1 MATQTVTNRQLVE
14 LMQGLNECSE
24 LRGVKFAMVV
34 AKNIENIQKELK
46 HIEEASKPTD
56 EFRKVAEEVQKL
68 HKDGNESAAKKLEG
82 EHKDLEQARQ
92 EQLKEVEK
100 LLEEE
105 ATIQLYTIYSDKLP
119 FDISAKQ
126 IMSIRKIVIDN

>member
-68 HKDGNESAAKKLEG
+68 HKDGNEAAAKKLED